1 MIKLNLLPKTLR
13 RRVEPGWWRL
23 AAIGFAGLTL
33 GIVAY
38 LYFST
43 LSQRNAL
50 QREQEQL
57 QIEVNSL
64 QRFIAEQ
71 RRLEAQR
78 TELQQVIA
86 IKAQLDQSKVNW
98 SDYLAAVINQ
108 IPRSSSAPSGSAFGV
123 NLKSIGTKLLTP
135 SEVQNAAQSG
145 AYDGKSARVE
155 FDLRG
160 EALNERELI
169 RFVDAFESSP
179 RFGINFRDTSL
190 DQQRG
195 VYTFSAIIGLVDNTP
210 APQPAPSSG
219 TAAPQGSTG
228 GGGQGAR

>member
-23 AAIGFAGLTL
+23 AAVGFAGLAL
-33 GIVAY
+33 GITAY

-43 LSQRNAL
+43 LSERNAL

-71 RRLEAQR
+71 RRLEQQR

-86 IKAQLDQSKVNW
+86 IRSQLEQSKVNW

-135 SEVQNAAQSG
+135 AESQTAAQSG

-179 RFGINFRDTSL
+179 RFGINFRDSSL
-190 DQQRG
+190 DLQRG
-195 VYTFSAIIGLVDNTP
+195 VYTFSATVGLVDSVP
-210 APQPAPSSG
+210 GAQPAPGSTSS
-219 TAAPQGSTG
+219 APQGSAT